1 MHSAS
6 RYLPSFPLWNLNIS
20 WPNLIPT
27 TYYLPIL
34 SKLYLTSPNLVLPMA
49 TTNYLPSTT
58 YYLQC
63 TTYNTNDRAA
73 HVPKFMIYLL
83 GVYLSVFSECIHQL
97 DWNKKAILRLL
108 VCHYRL
114 RYAEMKVFK
123 CRYSTTHCCC
133 ELADW
138 TFNRQ
143 INSQSSRAGNS
154 EFGPD

>member
-34 SKLYLTSPNLVLPMA
+34 TKPYLTSPNLVLPMA

-83 GVYLSVFSECIHQL
+83 GVYFSVFSECIHQL
-97 DWNKKAILRLL
+97 DWNKKAILQLL

-123 CRYSTTHCCC
+123 CCSALFLLQC
-133 ELADW
+133 
-138 TFNRQ
+138 
-143 INSQSSRAGNS
+143 
-154 EFGPD
+154 

>member
-1 MHSAS
+1 M
-6 RYLPSFPLWNLNIS
+6 
-20 WPNLIPT
+20 
-27 TYYLPIL
+27 
-34 SKLYLTSPNLVLPMA
+34 V
-49 TTNYLPSTT
+49 TTNYPPSTT

-73 HVPKFMIYLL
+73 HVPKFLIYLL

-97 DWNKKAILRLL
+97 DWNKKAILQLL

-123 CRYSTTHCCC
+123 CRYSTIHCCC

-143 INSQSSRAGNS
+143 INRQSSRAGNS